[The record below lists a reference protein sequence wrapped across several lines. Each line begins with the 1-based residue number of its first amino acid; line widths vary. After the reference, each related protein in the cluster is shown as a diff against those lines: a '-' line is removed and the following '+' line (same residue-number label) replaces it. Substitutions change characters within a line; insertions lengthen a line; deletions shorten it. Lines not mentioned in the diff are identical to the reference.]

1 MQTLGRP
8 PPVAP
13 PLYAIKG
20 VITAMQRPNLS
31 ASHGGAL
38 QLGQQAARARRL
50 AERREGGGGEGEEI
64 PQNRLLHFWATKGF
78 VELTRYTNS

>member
-50 AERREGGGGEGEEI
+50 VKEEKEEEEKGRRFRRIVCFIFG
-64 PQNRLLHFWATKGF
+64 RLRDL
-78 VELTRYTNS
+78 LS